1 MWEISQTLFLLSLRI
16 FLKNIQN
23 LANNYINFLQNV
35 SIFFILWYNYFV
47 EITWKREESMED
59 YSAKLTAE
67 PFLYT
72 ETKIIGRYLLDGED
86 EQELKKRNIEENLI
100 KHKKVGSVKRVNSPR
115 LDVMDKEMLEE
126 FVCSDIETS
135 KFILLYAIMKTDRLV
150 RDFIVEVYKD
160 KLYMKKEY
168 IEKFDID
175 NWYEEKC
182 ILSQALRE
190 RTESTTAKLKQV
202 IMKIMQDSGLVIKEK
217 DRFKIVRPLL
227 KEKFISMLDKNGD
240 MEYAKAIGGL
250 L

>member
-1 MWEISQTLFLLSLRI
+1 ME
-16 FLKNIQN
+16 
-23 LANNYINFLQNV
+23 NY
-35 SIFFILWYNYFV
+35 S
-47 EITWKREESMED
+47 T
-59 YSAKLTAE
+59 KLTAE
-67 PFLYT
+67 PFLYV
-72 ETKIIGRYLLDGED
+72 ETKIIGRYLLNGED
-86 EQELKKRNIEENLI
+86 KRELKKRNIEENLI
-100 KHKKVGSVKRVNSPR
+100 KHKKVGSIKRVNSPIFRR

-135 KFILLYAIMKTDRLV
+135 KHILLYTIMKTDKLV
-150 RDFIVEVYKD
+150 RDFIIEVYKD

-182 ILSQALRE
+182 ILSSTLRE
-190 RTESTTAKLKQV
+190 KTEATTAKLKQV

-217 DRFKIVRPLL
+217 ERFKIVRPLL
-227 KEKFISMLDKNGD
+227 KAKFISMLDKNGD